1 MKVRLFGEHDL
12 QGRGRVPDGT
22 IIEHKDAHWL
32 VKMKRAEEV
41 KEPATKDESRGAKA

>member
-1 MKVRLFGEHDL
+1 MRVRLIGEHDI

-22 IIEHKDAHWL
+22 IIEHKDAHLL

-41 KEPATKDESRGAKA
+41 KEPAKATDGSGKV